1 MKITF
6 KIGAISFAQ
15 CFKMYGEIWSGQ
27 LAFCTPSIE
36 SKFCIPCCEVVRL
49 DISGIYI
56 TVGNV
61 DKFSLANTDLK

>member
-1 MKITF
+1 
-6 KIGAISFAQ
+6 
-15 CFKMYGEIWSGQ
+15 MYGEIWSGQ